1 VSVLAALAAEHGL
14 VRVGVRPP
22 LRAYLRQLWER
33 RHFAIALAA
42 STAYA
47 RNQGS
52 YLGQLWAVLTP
63 VLWAGVYLLVFGV
76 VLDTSRGVDNFVG
89 FLVIGVFL
97 FHFSSAA
104 IKGGSRAI
112 TTHEGLIAAL
122 QFPRALL
129 PFAVVLAELL
139 TLLPA
144 LLVLLVLVPA
154 SGEPVQATWLL
165 LPAAVALQF
174 LFCTGIAL
182 VAARLVVQVR
192 DLAQLV
198 PFVLRVLLY
207 VSGVFYSIDHYVGD
221 PTAEAVLR
229 HQPLGIYLE
238 LGRGALLTDVPLT
251 LPLWLWGAGWALV
264 ALAGGLWFFWHG
276 EERYGRG

>member
-1 VSVLAALAAEHGL
+1 MSVLAALAAEHGL
-14 VRVGVRPP
+14 VRVGIRPP
-22 LRAYLRQLWER
+22 LRTYLRQLWER
-33 RHFAIALAA
+33 RHFAISLAA

-63 VLWAGVYLLVFGV
+63 MLWAVVYLLVFGV

-89 FLVIGVFL
+89 FLVTGVFL

-104 IKGGSRAI
+104 IRSGSRAL
-112 TTHEGLIAAL
+112 TSHEGLIASL
-122 QFPRALL
+122 RFPRALL
-129 PFAVVLAELL
+129 PIAAVLAELL

-144 LLVLLVLVPA
+144 LLVLLALVPA
-154 SGEPVQATWLL
+154 TGEPLRATWLL
-165 LPAAVALQF
+165 LPVAVALQF
-174 LFCTGIAL
+174 VFGTGVAL
-182 VAARLVVQVR
+182 IAARLVAQVR

-207 VSGVFYSIDHYVGD
+207 VSGVFFSIDHYVGD
-221 PTAEAVLR
+221 PTAETVLR
-229 HQPLGIYLE
+229 HQPIGVYLE
-238 LGRGALLTDVPLT
+238 LGRGALLTDVPL
-251 LPLWLWGAGWALV
+251 PSSLWAWGVGWALA
-264 ALAGGLWFFWHG
+264 ALAGGLWFFWRG